1 MLTTIAVTVATKKR
15 LDSLLRGGE
24 DRNSVIVRLL
34 DAYEELQNLKQ
45 LSKPGELE
53 AIKSRKLEVRLVT
66 R

>member
-1 MLTTIAVTVATKKR
+1 MTTISVRTTTKKR
-15 LDSLLRGGE
+15 LDELLRGGE
-24 DRNSVIVRLL
+24 DRNAVIVRLL

-53 AIKSRKLEVRLVT
+53 AIKSRKLEVKLVT